1 LKTGSAYYSPAAA
14 AIQMADAYLHD
25 RKAILPCAAWLE
37 GEYGLRDLY
46 VGVPVQIGAGGV
58 ERVVEIQLTDA
69 ERQALHTS
77 ASHVKELVEAMG
89 RVLAADKKA

>member
-1 LKTGSAYYSPAAA
+1 
-14 AIQMADAYLHD
+14 MADAYLND

-46 VGVPVQIGAGGV
+46 VGVPVQIGGGGV
-58 ERVVEIQLTDA
+58 ERVLEIKLTP
-69 ERQALHTS
+69 EEKKALEVS

-89 RVLAADKKA
+89 RVLAG